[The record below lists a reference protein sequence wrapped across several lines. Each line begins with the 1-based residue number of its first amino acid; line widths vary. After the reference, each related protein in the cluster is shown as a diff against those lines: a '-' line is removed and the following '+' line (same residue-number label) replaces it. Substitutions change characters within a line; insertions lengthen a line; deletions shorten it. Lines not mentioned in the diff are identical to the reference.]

1 MATFTKNMQYAY
13 QIDKLS
19 STNYLIW
26 NLKMQILL
34 IRFEFWTVVDR
45 SEFDPSSVDA
55 ALQTT
60 WKLKNYETCFDLIF
74 RCGDW
79 QIQSA
84 RTLQISKEVWDKLKA
99 TYEQSNMV
107 AQITI
112 HKRFLSFSLSKSQLV
127 HEFLKMRKHFKWH
140 NHCWVLLLLSHKLY
154 VLLLTLPLPWR
165 PFITTQKTRPNQT
178 LSNLIIKMLQ
188 EASMC

>member
-1 MATFTKNMQYAY
+1 MATFTKNVQYAY
-13 QIDKLS
+13 QIDQLS

-55 ALQTT
+55 TLQTT

-99 TYEQSNMV
+99 PYEQSNMV

-112 HKRFLSFSLSKSQLV
+112 HFFLFLFQNLNLSMN
-127 HEFLKMRKHFKWH
+127 FWKWE
-140 NHCWVLLLLSHKLY
+140 NIL
-154 VLLLTLPLPWR
+154 
-165 PFITTQKTRPNQT
+165 ND
-178 LSNLIIKMLQ
+178 IIIVGFYFY
-188 EASMC
+188 